1 MKKAFTMALTAAM
14 IFVMGV
20 TAFALPGAVEPEEIG
35 GFDAIINFVAGI
47 LRWFGDIIAVI
58 FK

>member
-14 IFVMGV
+14 VFVMGV
-20 TAFALPGAVEPEEIG
+20 TAFALPESFEPETVG
-35 GFDAIINFVAGI
+35 GIDVIINFFAEI
-47 LRWFGDIIAVI
+47 FRIFGEIIGFV

>member
-20 TAFALPGAVEPEEIG
+20 TAFALPDALEPDTVG
-35 GFDAIINFVAGI
+35 GLDTIINFFAGI

>member
-14 IFVMGV
+14 VLVMGV
-20 TAFALPGAVEPEEIG
+20 TAFALPDAVEPDKLGIL
-35 GFDAIINFVAGI
+35 DTIINFVTGI
-47 LRWFGDIIAVI
+47 FRMVGELIGII

>member
-14 IFVMGV
+14 VLVMGV
-20 TAFALPGAVEPEEIG
+20 TAFALPDVVEPDNVGII
-35 GFDAIINFVAGI
+35 DTIINFITEIFRMVGEFIGI
-47 LRWFGDIIAVI
+47 I

>member
-20 TAFALPGAVEPEEIG
+20 TAFALPDSFEPEKIG
-35 GFDAIINFVAGI
+35 ALDMVINFFAEI
-47 LRWFGDIIAVI
+47 LRWFGEIIGYI

>member
-14 IFVMGV
+14 VLVMGV
-20 TAFALPGAVEPEEIG
+20 TAFALPDAVEPDNVGIL
-35 GFDAIINFVAGI
+35 DAIINFVTGI
-47 LRWFGDIIAVI
+47 FRMVGELIGII